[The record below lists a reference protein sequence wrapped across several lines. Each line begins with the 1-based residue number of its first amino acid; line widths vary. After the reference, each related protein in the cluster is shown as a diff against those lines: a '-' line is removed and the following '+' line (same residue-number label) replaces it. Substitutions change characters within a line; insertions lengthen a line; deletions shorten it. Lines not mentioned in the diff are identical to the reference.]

1 MTDISTELDSVIP
14 RHQLLDNT
22 AAKHRTD
29 LIHRGTLASRHKPS
43 GEALK
48 CQILKRQHFLSK
60 DNSPAPRETST
71 PPPTPASPLVLPPAP
86 PPAPPVAPPAP
97 PPPPSVPE
105 PERTATKP
113 SKVSLIAD
121 LQSAQKTRRGK
132 EDSPESP
139 ERSEESSSPATDELE
154 KNQTNKQKV
163 PFLVELENSKN
174 KGKLKSTKTKR
185 VDPSP
190 PKKMESFG
198 IQDQL
203 RLKLEARKKLVEEAE
218 EAEES
223 QS

>member
-1 MTDISTELDSVIP
+1 MNI
-14 RHQLLDNT
+14 
-22 AAKHRTD
+22 
-29 LIHRGTLASRHKPS
+29 RGTLAGRHKPS

-60 DNSPAPRETST
+60 DNSPAPTETST
-71 PPPTPASPLVLPPAP
+71 PPPTPVIPLVFPPAP
-86 PPAPPVAPPAP
+86 PPAPPLAPPPAPPAP
-97 PPPPSVPE
+97 PSVPDLKK
-105 PERTATKP
+105 ERNVTKP
-113 SKVSLIAD
+113 SKVSLMAD
-121 LQSAQKTRRGK
+121 LQSVQKTRRCK

-139 ERSEESSSPATDELE
+139 ERKEKSSSPTTDELE

-174 KGKLKSTKTKR
+174 KGKLKSNKTKI
-185 VDPSP
+185 VVP
-190 PKKMESFG
+190 PKKMESNG

-218 EAEES
+218 EAEET

>member
-1 MTDISTELDSVIP
+1 M
-14 RHQLLDNT
+14 
-22 AAKHRTD
+22 
-29 LIHRGTLASRHKPS
+29 ASRHKPS

-60 DNSPAPRETST
+60 DNSPAPREAST
-71 PPPTPASPLVLPPAP
+71 PPPPPASPLVL

-97 PPPPSVPE
+97 PPAPSVPD
-105 PERTATKP
+105 PDPLKRNLKNLSKP

-121 LQSAQKTRRGK
+121 LQSVQKTRRSQ
-132 EDSPESP
+132 EDSPERP
-139 ERSEESSSPATDELE
+139 QESEESTSPTTEEVE
-154 KNQTNKQKV
+154 KDPTNKQKV

-174 KGKLKSTKTKR
+174 KGKLKSNKTKR

-218 EAEES
+218 EAEET

>member
-1 MTDISTELDSVIP
+1 M
-14 RHQLLDNT
+14 
-22 AAKHRTD
+22 
-29 LIHRGTLASRHKPS
+29 ASRHKPS

-60 DNSPAPRETST
+60 DNSPAPREAST
-71 PPPTPASPLVLPPAP
+71 PPPPPASPLVL

-97 PPPPSVPE
+97 PPAPSVPD
-105 PERTATKP
+105 PDPLKRNLKNLSKP

-121 LQSAQKTRRGK
+121 LQSVQKTRRGQ
-132 EDSPESP
+132 ENSP
-139 ERSEESSSPATDELE
+139 ERPQESEESTSPTTEEVE
-154 KNQTNKQKV
+154 KDPTNKQKV

-174 KGKLKSTKTKR
+174 KGKLKSNKTKR

-203 RLKLEARKKLVEEAE
+203 RLKLEARKKMVEEAE
-218 EAEES
+218 EAEET